1 MEDEKIFITNI
12 YHSVSIEVLKKN
24 ISRLVYPII
33 YEEISNMAKN
43 LNEDDKVFITNF
55 YKCAFV
61 SIVLNWI
68 ENNMNENPKDIVFR
82 FADGDSDYKRI
93 FKVLINKYKVT

>member
-1 MEDEKIFITNI
+1 
-12 YHSVSIEVLKKN
+12 
-24 ISRLVYPII
+24 
-33 YEEISNMAKN
+33 MAKN

-68 ENNMNENPKDIVFR
+68 ANNKDTNPNFYEIYI
-82 FADGDSDYKRI
+82 SIIII
-93 FKVLINKYKVT
+93 F

>member
-1 MEDEKIFITNI
+1 MVRQILICISFNGRWKNIYHKYI

-55 YKCAFV
+55 YKYAFV

-68 ENNMNENPKDIVFR
+68 EIIWMKIL
-82 FADGDSDYKRI
+82 KI
-93 FKVLINKYKVT
+93 